1 MYYVGVDLGGTNIG
15 VGLVTEDGRIIH
27 KDEVPTLVGRP
38 YEEILKDMADLIIKV
53 VKESGHTIDEVKYIG
68 IGSPGVA
75 DDRVGEIVFANNL
88 YWHHVPV
95 RKEIQKYIQKPVYVD
110 NDANVAGLAEF
121 MVGACKGT
129 NNSITITLGTGVG
142 AGIVINKKVFSGS
155 HGVGSELGHMI
166 VEVDGIPCT
175 CGNRGCLERYTSAT
189 ALIREGKKG
198 AEENPESLLY
208 KKVQGNLDAMN
219 AKIVIDSVKE
229 GDETAV
235 KIFEKYIYY
244 LAMGIITMINS
255 FDPEIIAIGGGVS
268 RAGDFLMDALRKKV
282 KEHIFYKE
290 LPYARLVLAELG
302 NDAGIIGAAMLGRS

>member
-15 VGLVTEDGRIIH
+15 AGLVTEDGRIIH

-53 VKESGHTIDEVKYIG
+53 VKESGHSMDEVKSIG

-75 DDRVGEIVFANNL
+75 DDSVGEIVFANNL

-121 MVGACKGT
+121 IVGACKGT
-129 NNSITITLGTGVG
+129 NNAITITLGTGVG
-142 AGIVINKKVFSGS
+142 AGIIINNKVYSGS

-166 VEVDGIPCT
+166 VEIDGIPCT

-198 AEENPESLLY
+198 AEENPDSLLNQ
-208 KKVQGNLDAMN
+208 KVQGNLDAMN
-219 AKIVIDSVKE
+219 AKIVIDSARE
-229 GDETAV
+229 GDETAL
-235 KIFEKYIYY
+235 KIFDKYIYY

-282 KEHIFYKE
+282 QKHIFYKE
-290 LPYARLVLAELG
+290 LPYARIELAELG